1 MSVTPFSSPVL
12 LIFSQLQEYYSG
24 ISPNILGF
32 IMMLKNCQQKEME
45 LHIGRG
51 GEREVKPA
59 SQASKT
65 FFGNLVENKRHLC
78 RQPVPL
84 HTH

>member
-1 MSVTPFSSPVL
+1 
-12 LIFSQLQEYYSG
+12 
-24 ISPNILGF
+24 
-32 IMMLKNCQQKEME
+32 MMLKNCQQKEME